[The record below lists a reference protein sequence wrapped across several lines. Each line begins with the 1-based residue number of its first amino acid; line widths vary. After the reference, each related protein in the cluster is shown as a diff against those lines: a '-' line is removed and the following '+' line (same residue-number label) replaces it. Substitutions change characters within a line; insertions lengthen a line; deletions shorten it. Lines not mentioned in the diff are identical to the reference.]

1 MNMVNYN
8 LEFHKV
14 EKQVLELATRPKLL
28 LHACC
33 APCAS
38 ACIPRVC
45 KNWQTTVFFYN
56 PNITDKSEYDKRYE
70 ELYRLVDIYNEKYNC
85 EIAVLDGGYAPEVF
99 YELSRGLEDVPERGP
114 RCHKCYRE
122 RLEATYKMAKEREYD
137 YFATTLTLSPLKDEQ
152 VLNEIGYSIADE
164 GNEKDC
170 SVLWLPSD
178 FKKEGGYQQS
188 IELSHEYGLYRQ
200 NYCGCEYS
208 KR

>member
-1 MNMVNYN
+1 MNKINYN

-14 EKQVLELATRPKLL
+14 ESQVLEAQTKPKLL

-45 KNWQTTVFFYN
+45 ENWQTTVFFYN
-56 PNITDKSEYDKRYE
+56 PNITDKTEYDKRYE
-70 ELYRLVDIYNEKYNC
+70 ELCRLVDIFNTEMEC
-85 EIAVLDGGYAPEVF
+85 AIEVVDGGYEPDVF
-99 YELSRGLEDVPERGP
+99 YSLSKGLEDAPERGS
-114 RCHKCYRE
+114 RCHRCYRQ
-122 RLEATYKMAKEREYD
+122 RLQVTHDVAVAEGFD

-152 VLNEIGYSIADE
+152 VLNNIGYEISQ
-164 GNEKDC
+164 GTNT
-170 SVLWLPSD
+170 LWLPSD
-178 FKKEGGYQQS
+178 FKKEGGYQKS
-188 IELSHEYGLYRQ
+188 IELSKEYGLYRQ